1 MSNYADLLNNQNN
14 SSKPKKKKRSRVKK
28 IFGGLALTS
37 ALVLGATGWYFRDNI
52 GDFVKGLGKK
62 DINPDDLL
70 AFAETIPL
78 DQDGV
83 ISITY
88 PFVDRT
94 LDETNGRY
102 SLPDSY
108 EFVYIGENGEEEPVL
123 NVIKKDDMEPDNIV
137 NFESTSGYPGGV
149 IGVRTDYA
157 SFLNDA
163 GEVKT
168 TALGENNPNNS
179 KLVLENYEVPD
190 VYSLPAGFKL
200 YCEDEEINK
209 QALLAYIAEDG
220 TNVYLIP
227 AGIIDNFVVV
237 TEDEFTIIGKY
248 NIFKEQIA
256 DVYELYENNRLNNG
270 TETNY
275 SR

>member
-14 SSKPKKKKRSRVKK
+14 SSKQKKKKGSRVKK
-28 IFGGLALTS
+28 IFGGIALTG
-37 ALVLGATGWYFRDNI
+37 ALILGATGWYFKDNI

-70 AFAETIPL
+70 AFSETIPL
-78 DQDGV
+78 DRDGV

-108 EFVYIGENGEEEPVL
+108 DFVYVGEGEEPTL
-123 NVIKKDDMEPDNIV
+123 DIIKNKDMEPGNII

-149 IGVRTDYA
+149 IGVRSDYA

-163 GEVKT
+163 GALKN
-168 TALGENNPNNS
+168 TALGEDNPNNS
-179 KLVLENYEVPD
+179 KLKEENHDVPN
-190 VYSLPAGFKL
+190 VYSLPNGFKL
-200 YCEDEEINK
+200 YCEDEAINK

-220 TNVYLIP
+220 TNVYIIP
-227 AGIIDNFVVV
+227 ESVIDKFVVV
-237 TEDEFTIIGKY
+237 TENDLIIIGKY
-248 NIFKEQIA
+248 NDLKDQIA
-256 DVYELYENNRLNNG
+256 EVYYQYEDNRLNNG
-270 TETNY
+270 TQTNLG
-275 SR
+275 R